1 MKTFLFRLRRLEQH
15 GFAVEVR
22 QRRALRRGDQLVDT
36 CVMGRLLPSTAWPA
50 AGPMPSATP
59 ARRPTARVPV
69 TFRPLVP
76 DDAAAMARIHNADS
90 VCWGTLQ
97 TPWGSVAA
105 WRELLLKHDPRR
117 FLLGAEAD
125 GRLVGSAALFGSG
138 GERARHVWSLV
149 VTVDDGCQGSG
160 VGTALLRE
168 LLRAADGTLGVLRLE
183 LEVFGDNPHAV
194 ALYRAHG
201 FEVEGERR
209 ATSWRAGG
217 YASTL
222 AMSRLRAGTEA
233 P

>member
-1 MKTFLFRLRRLEQH
+1 MRQWR
-15 GFAVEVR
+15 AV
-22 QRRALRRGDQLVDT
+22 RRGDRLVDT
-36 CVMGRLLPSTAWPA
+36 CVMGRLLPGMAWPA
-50 AGPMPSATP
+50 AGPTPSAAAAVRQP
-59 ARRPTARVPV
+59 AARVPV

-117 FLLGAEAD
+117 FLLGAECG

-138 GERARHVWSLV
+138 GERARHVWDLV
-149 VTVDDGCQGSG
+149 VTVEDGHQGSG

-168 LLRAADGTLGVLRLE
+168 LIRAADDTLDVLRLE
-183 LEVFGDNPHAV
+183 LEVYGDNPRAV

-217 YASTL
+217 YANTL
-222 AMSRLRAGTEA
+222 AMSRLRAGVEA